1 MTEPIVES
9 FEPSAP
15 RADYGEHEPV
25 MQAYFS
31 SGRKRALAL
40 PNQGPLK
47 FLANGDLHPEIQWSV
62 DEYGFY
68 VLKNVIGSDELGDIE
83 KDVFDIL
90 ERLPITKDSPV
101 DKQGRPAL
109 GVDCKGA
116 SLFWSRP
123 LGDPFGGTERA
134 AGRHPVKMVE
144 PQPSAD
150 SPDQTVYL
158 ILGVLQY
165 SEALLRLYAHPDL
178 LKLAASLNGEDF
190 VPFNEAMF
198 IKQPGLGA
206 SVAWHQDGVTHWNNP
221 EWDSSIHG
229 YTFHA
234 QLYGCT
240 AANAVWAVPGSH
252 HLGKIDILNWVAEHG
267 SERLPDAVPYICD
280 PGDVVI
286 HNRQLVHGSFAN
298 TSPDWRVSFTLGYHR
313 RSSVLDVCSGGV
325 HNATAVYDEAR
336 IRERCR
342 MIGYGIDARRQ
353 RFTNEAPYVYKP
365 FLKSGEH
372 LQWSTNAKEAIHD
385 YNLLDLSI

>member
-1 MTEPIVES
+1 MTEPKVES
-9 FEPSAP
+9 FEPDAP
-15 RADYGEHEPV
+15 RADYGEHERV

-40 PNQGPLK
+40 PNRGPLK
-47 FLANGDLHPEIQWSV
+47 FLANGDLCPDIRSLV

-68 VLKNVIGSDELGDIE
+68 VLKNVVGSDELGDIE

-190 VPFNEAMF
+190 VPFNEGMF

-336 IRERCR
+336 IRDRSR

-372 LQWSTNAKEAIHD
+372 FQWSTNAKEAIHD